1 MALNVAVIGCGYWG
15 PNLIRNFFEHPEVEL
30 SYVCDLMPEKL
41 AKLARRY
48 PTIKLT
54 NNYEEVLKDPKVNAV
69 VIVTPV
75 FTHFKLAK
83 QALLSGKHVLVEKP
97 MCSTSAECHEL
108 VALAE
113 EKGLTLMVDHTFVYH
128 GAVRKIKDEIDNGDF
143 GDVVYF
149 DSTRINLG
157 LHQNDVNVVW
167 DLAPHDLAT
176 MDYLIGSNPVSVHAS
191 GASHI
196 GNGIEDIAYL
206 SLTLEN
212 GVIAH
217 LNVSWLSPV
226 KIRRILIGGTKKMV
240 VYDDLDPAEKIKI
253 YDKGIKSDEPQT
265 SEGRH
270 ERLIQYRIGDMHAPV
285 FDLTEALKNEVAH
298 FVDCIKTGAT
308 PNSDG
313 RAGLR
318 VVKIL
323 EASNISLKTGQP
335 QSLDTLTAPVKKA

>member
-1 MALNVAVIGCGYWG
+1 MAINVAVIGCGYWG
-15 PNLIRNFFEHPEVEL
+15 PNLIRNFYENPEVEV

-54 NNYEEVLKDPKVNAV
+54 NSYDEVLKDSKVNAV

-83 QALLSGKHVLVEKP
+83 EALLAGKHVLVEKP

-128 GAVRKIKDEIDNGDF
+128 GAVRKIKSEIDKGDF

-176 MDYLIGSNPVSVHAS
+176 MDYLINSNPVSVHAT

-226 KIRRILIGGTKKMV
+226 KIRRILIGGTRKMV

-253 YDKGIKSDEPQT
+253 YDKGIKSEEPQT

-270 ERLIQYRIGDMHAPV
+270 ERLIQYRIGDMRAPV
-285 FDLTEALKNEVAH
+285 FDMTEALKAEVEH
-298 FVDCIKTGAT
+298 FVDCIKNKTT
-308 PNSDG
+308 PVTDG

-323 EASNISLKTGQP
+323 EAANLSLKTGQP
-335 QSLDTLTAPVKKA
+335 QSLEVAAGKSK